1 MRCRCPI
8 PCKSTQSKVG
18 ASLHEVVVGAALAG
32 LMLAIAVSD
41 WRRYR
46 VPDPLVALALLLRVV
61 DVLVAPPG
69 PRGEVLGD
77 ALLRAATMAA
87 FFSLFRLAYRRWRGR
102 EGMGLGDV
110 KLAAVAG
117 AWVDW
122 PLLPFVIEFAALSGL
137 ALAFARAL
145 GAGHGLRRDT
155 KLPFAVGFA
164 AAIFVGWQYQRLSL

>member
-1 MRCRCPI
+1 V
-8 PCKSTQSKVG
+8 T
-18 ASLHEVVVGAALAG
+18 ASLYEVVIGLALAG

-46 VPDPLVALALLLRVV
+46 VPDPLVALALALRVF
-61 DVLVAPPG
+61 DLLTAPPG
-69 PRGEVLGD
+69 PRGE
-77 ALLRAATMAA
+77 ALLAA
-87 FFSLFRLAYRRWRGR
+87 FVRATAMAGFFWLFRLAYRRLRKR

-122 PLLPFVIEFAALSGL
+122 PLLPFVVEFAALFGVGV
-137 ALAFARAL
+137 ALLRA
-145 GAGHGLRRDT
+145 GRGLRGDT

-164 AAIFVGWQYQRLSL
+164 AAIFMGWQWQRLHL

>member
-1 MRCRCPI
+1 VTI
-8 PCKSTQSKVG
+8 HG
-18 ASLHEVVVGAALAG
+18 ALVGAALGG

-46 VPDPLVALALLLRVV
+46 VPDPLVALALGLRLL
-61 DVLVAPPG
+61 DIVAG
-69 PRGEVLGD
+69 PRGSIGEELL
-77 ALLRAATMAA
+77 AASLRAVAMAA
-87 FFSLFRLAYRRWRGR
+87 FFWLFRLAYRRWRGR

-122 PLLPFVIEFAALSGL
+122 ALLPFVVEFAALFGVVI
-137 ALAFARAL
+137 ALARN
-145 GAGHGLRRDT
+145 GRKLRRDS

-164 AAIFVGWQYQRLSL
+164 AAIFVGWQLQRVYL

>member
-1 MRCRCPI
+1 MAAALYAFA
-8 PCKSTQSKVG
+8 VG
-18 ASLHEVVVGAALAG
+18 ASLAA

-46 VPDPLVALALLLRVV
+46 VPDPLVAAALALRVV
-61 DVLVAPPG
+61 DLLAAPPG
-69 PRGEVLGD
+69 PRAQVL
-77 ALLRAATMAA
+77 AAAFLRALAMAA
-87 FFSLFRLAYRRWRGR
+87 FFYLFRLAYRRLRGR

-122 PLLPFVIEFAALSGL
+122 PLLPFVVEFAAMAGL
-137 ALAFARAL
+137 ALAWGRARR
-145 GAGHGLRRDT
+145 AGQGLRADA

-164 AAIFVGWQYQRLSL
+164 AAIFVGWQYQRLFP

>member
-1 MRCRCPI
+1 
-8 PCKSTQSKVG
+8 VE
-18 ASLHEVVVGAALAG
+18 AFVVGAALGG

-46 VPDPLVALALLLRVV
+46 VPDPLVALALALRVV
-61 DVLVAPPG
+61 DVMAWPQG
-69 PRGEVLGD
+69 PRGEVLL
-77 ALLRAATMAA
+77 AAIVRAAAMAA
-87 FFSLFRLAYRRWRGR
+87 FFWLFRLAYRRWRGR

-122 PLLPFVIEFAALSGL
+122 PLLPYVVEFAALFGVFVALLRSG
-137 ALAFARAL
+137 R
-145 GAGHGLRRDT
+145 GLRGDT

-164 AAIFVGWQYQRLSL
+164 TAIFVGWQWQRLHL

>member
-1 MRCRCPI
+1 M
-8 PCKSTQSKVG
+8 SESLHDAVVG
-18 ASLHEVVVGAALAG
+18 ASLAG

-46 VPDPLVALALLLRVV
+46 VPNSLVVLALALRVI
-61 DVLVAPPG
+61 DLMTAPPG
-69 PRGEVLGD
+69 PRGEVL
-77 ALLRAATMAA
+77 AAAALRAAAMSG
-87 FFSLFRLAYRRWRGR
+87 FFYLFRLVYRRWRRR

-137 ALAFARAL
+137 ALALMRAL
-145 GAGHGLRRDT
+145 RAGHGLRADA

-164 AAIFVGWQYQRLSL
+164 AAIFVGWQYQRFFL